1 MAGTASGSPPSS
13 NVVIF
18 DSSSSH
24 FHSNNSILIPCRD
37 GPQKLT
43 GLVKRGRPR
52 KGWLLRTTC
61 ITSGALTHHHWTEH
75 QISPLGEGNGE
86 SQINDDSST
95 SKFSFVT
102 YTASPRNAG
111 PKIQRFVRRRAMLHY
126 RRQERE
132 QKTVREVAKKSS
144 ANCPANHPCA
154 EAKKNNG
161 KAFLLYIADDR
172 KNSALP
178 TTTTD
183 LLPKEITAVEP
194 FNAFPIK
201 IEPYMLDLLSSYTTD
216 IYETMYTLEKH
227 VNLNPAKD
235 YWLPMAFQDAALLHA
250 FIFCADG
257 HGTISRGRKEGPAA
271 VIHLRQAIQIV
282 NERLRAPVPSI
293 TDATIAVVC
302 TFAHMEILNGN
313 HENWMV
319 HMRGLEQM
327 LRHRGGMEAF
337 ESNRL
342 VRSKINRADLCGSID
357 SVQSPYFE
365 LIVRELPTM
374 PGYHQMTT
382 ITATGFAKFISSI
395 KLDEA
400 LSRILC
406 QIQHVTSSLNMF
418 HKQKTQIHPLSLR
431 EAITSSQYSLLSFKL
446 HHKKTIGEN
455 LIHEMLRLGLLLYLV
470 SLLNESP
477 PEVSLY
483 DMLGARLK
491 STLIEVWRSGGLD
504 LEFSLWILFIA
515 ASVVRDPDTKGSFT
529 TSATEII
536 DELGVSCWDNLETLF
551 KSFFWVEKIHRGT
564 FKLIWNAI
572 EAAII
577 HAGKE

>member
-1 MAGTASGSPPSS
+1 MEGTASRSLPSS
-13 NVVIF
+13 NIVIF
-18 DSSSSH
+18 DSSSSPLH
-24 FHSNNSILIPCRD
+24 PSSSILIPCRN

-52 KGWLLRTTC
+52 K
-61 ITSGALTHHHWTEH
+61 EH
-75 QISPLGEGNGE
+75 QISPSGEGNEE
-86 SQINDDSST
+86 SQINEHSSL

-102 YTASPRNAG
+102 YTASPQNAG
-111 PKIQRFVRRRAMLHY
+111 PKIQKFVRRRAMLHY

-132 QKTVREVAKKSS
+132 QKTVREVAKKSR
-144 ANCPANHPCA
+144 ANCPANHICP
-154 EAKKNNG
+154 EAKKDNN
-161 KAFLLYIADDR
+161 KAFRLYIADDS

-183 LLPKEITAVEP
+183 LLPKGITAVEP

-201 IEPYMLDLLSSYTTD
+201 IEPYMLELLSSYTTF
-216 IYETMYTLEKH
+216 IYENMYTLEKH

-257 HGTISRGRKEGPAA
+257 HSTISQGRKEGPAA
-271 VIHLRQAIQIV
+271 VIHLRKAIQIV

-302 TFAHMEILNGN
+302 TFAHTEMLNGN
-313 HENWMV
+313 HENWIV
-319 HMRGLEQM
+319 HMRGLKQM
-327 LRHRGGMEAF
+327 LRHRGGMQAF

-357 SVQSPYFE
+357 AVQSPYFE
-365 LIVRELPTM
+365 CVVSELPTM

-382 ITATGFAKFISSI
+382 ITATGFVKITSSI

-400 LSRILC
+400 LTRILC

-418 HKQKTQIHPLSLR
+418 YHHKTQIHPLSLR
-431 EAITSSQYSLLSFKL
+431 EVITSSQYSLLSFKL
-446 HHKKTIGEN
+446 QQKKTVREN
-455 LIHEMLRLGLLLYLV
+455 LVHEMLRLGLLVYLV
-470 SLLNESP
+470 TLLNESP
-477 PEVSLY
+477 SEVSLY

-491 STLIEVWRSGGLD
+491 STLIEVRRNGGLD

-515 ASVVRDPDTKGSFT
+515 ASVVKDPDTKGYFT
-529 TSATEII
+529 ASATEII
-536 DELGVSCWDNLETLF
+536 DELGVSCWDNIETLF

-564 FKLIWNAI
+564 FKLIFEGRI
-572 EAAII
+572 QP
-577 HAGKE
+577 